1 MKNKYFIGRDYETI
15 QEKNDI
21 LANYDKLH
29 RDKITFLNDMY
40 DNLST
45 LKGLW
50 SVYNTHIHK
59 HELLLGKD
67 VMFFDNIEIDE
78 IIASGFKYASSTKT
92 NILHFID
99 MYKRWGVGRG
109 DIPNNSMKA
118 IDKRSAVVDMSKVLI
133 NKVWGLGEFYNLLI
147 DIEIKAS
154 ISDLMPLLL
163 ARYGMTGK
171 QLVDMR
177 GLRWADIDYEKK
189 RVKIINEDGKLIRT
203 LDVDDR
209 FLHWIDKYRD
219 SLDADVV
226 TDYGYVLKKNNKAR
240 NDSLMENYNTINTRI
255 YRACDNTKIPRIAT
269 GDLLK
274 SRYIDL
280 LLDIRKDR
288 KLTTDDFAWVIM
300 NFKEEATPSSIV
312 TLKDYYEA
320 LTKDKVIGK
329 NKGGK
334 VESPLKDPNSK
345 QTVEEIRERIGY
357 KEFIN
362 KEENFE
368 NKEIQE
374 INGLM
379 VNSDGVILEEVSA
392 TTNSTTTDNN

>member
-1 MKNKYFIGRDYETI
+1 MKNKYFIGEDYKTI

-21 LANYDKLH
+21 LESYDKLYQ
-29 RDKITFLNDMY
+29 DKIVFLNDMY
-40 DNLST
+40 DNEGT
-45 LKGLW
+45 LKNLW
-50 SVYNTHIHK
+50 SLYKRHIHK
-59 HELLLGKD
+59 HEIADGKD
-67 VMFFDNIEIDE
+67 VMFFDNIEVDE

-99 MYKRWGVGRG
+99 MYKRWGVSRG
-109 DIPNNSMKA
+109 DITNNCMKA
-118 IDKRSAVVDMSKVLI
+118 MDKRSAIKDMSKVLI

-147 DIEIKAS
+147 DIEAKAS
-154 ISDLMPLLL
+154 IEDLMPLLL
-163 ARYGMTGK
+163 ARYGITGK
-171 QLVDMR
+171 QLIDMR
-177 GLRWADIDYEKK
+177 GLRWEDIDYEKK
-189 RVKIINEDGKLIRT
+189 QVKIIDENGRLIRK

-209 FLHWIDKYRD
+209 FLKWLDKCKEKL
-219 SLDADVV
+219 SIKENGV
-226 TDYGYVLKKNNKAR
+226 TDYGYVLKKSDRAR
-240 NDSLMENYNTINTRI
+240 NDNLMENYNTINTRI
-255 YRACDNTKIPRIAT
+255 YRACDSTKVPRIAT

-288 KLTTDDFAWVIM
+288 KLTTDDITWVIM
-300 NFKEEATPSSIV
+300 NFKEEATPTSIV

-329 NKGGK
+329 NKNGK
-334 VESPLKDPNSK
+334 VESPLKDSNSK

-368 NKEIQE
+368 SKEIQE
-374 INGLM
+374 INGLK
-379 VNSDGVILEEVSA
+379 VDSDGVILEEVS
-392 TTNSTTTDNN
+392 TTTTTDNN